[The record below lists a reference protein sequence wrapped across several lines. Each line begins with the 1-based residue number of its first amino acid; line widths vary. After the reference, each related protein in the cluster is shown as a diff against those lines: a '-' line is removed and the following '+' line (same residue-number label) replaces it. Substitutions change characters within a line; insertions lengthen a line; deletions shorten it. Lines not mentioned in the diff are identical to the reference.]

1 MHTGSI
7 GAEIC
12 EEVYILRSGM
22 WKGIK
27 RILIGVLV
35 LVLLVLGEELYRLT
49 TYLRFRIMSLRAT
62 KFRNRRGGT
71 ETRN

>member
-22 WKGIK
+22 RKGIK

-35 LVLLVLGEELYRLT
+35 LVLLVLGGGIIPSY
-49 TYLRFRIMSLRAT
+49 YLLEVSDYEFKSDKIQKS
-62 KFRNRRGGT
+62 
-71 ETRN
+71 